1 MSCNI
6 SITMRKLTAV
16 VLVIMSVCMMMSAQ
30 AETMA
35 ADTIFGEVRN
45 ETYEN
50 AFLGLGCTLEGWHYY
65 TDEELEKVNQRTKEA
80 LSNALDDLVDW
91 TIWLTG
97 ISVS

>member
-35 ADTIFGEVRN
+35 ADTIFGERN
-45 ETYEN
+45 WRKSTR
-50 AFLGLGCTLEGWHYY
+50 GRRKPCPMH
-65 TDEELEKVNQRTKEA
+65 
-80 LSNALDDLVDW
+80 W

>member
-30 AETMA
+30 AETMT

-50 AFLGLGCTLEGWHYY
+50 AFLGL
-65 TDEELEKVNQRTKEA
+65 
-80 LSNALDDLVDW
+80 
-91 TIWLTG
+91 
-97 ISVS
+97 